1 MLRVKSFGTTC
12 RGDVERNTSN
22 IHRCPAPPLEG
33 FNGWRR
39 RKAIFYKSRENKYAR
54 DEKIKQTNTKT
65 VCAWVWLR
73 FRSAIVSYHASF
85 LINPKIGQKTAAR
98 HKAMLTLSGA
108 QNKSSLIFFCWVSC
122 VFFFFSWLVWLLSSR
137 GAVRKWSSR
146 GWNCRGVNAKS
157 CLEINANF
165 QNSRRNNARAG
176 VRKKWK
182 RVLYKAKNKAEYFVR
197 MGERKLLSAFGA

>member
-85 LINPKIGQKTAAR
+85 LINPKIGRKTAAR

-122 VFFFFSWLVWLLSSR
+122 VFFSCVVSFFSRRSAKMKL
-137 GAVRKWSSR
+137 K
-146 GWNCRGVNAKS
+146 GVELQG
-157 CLEINANF
+157 CE
-165 QNSRRNNARAG
+165 
-176 VRKKWK
+176 RKK
-182 RVLYKAKNKAEYFVR
+182 L
-197 MGERKLLSAFGA
+197 FGN